1 MGSETSGHSR
11 KPPKKARSK
20 RPPSSR
26 TSAGSTEKKAAS
38 GAARRPKSA
47 SSRPARSGTT
57 SQTAARGRSS
67 RSRVRREP
75 LPPPVPLAFQIAI
88 FVALFGG
95 IGMLFYGCFL
105 ILRAA
110 GSGALP
116 VWATAMIV
124 FGMLAGV
131 AATVMVGLLAWYSFD
146 PQSRSLGRLN
156 KTYLAY
162 AIVGA
167 GMLAVVTG
175 FTNPNLLVI
184 VAPGLVPAVA
194 VLFLTVRPR
203 FRAIATARGRPA
215 ALSFHEKRAK
225 VFEDAQRERKA
236 QMEAREKYEKLKQ
249 QRLRASSTSRGTS
262 AKKTSGH

>member
-1 MGSETSGHSR
+1 M
-11 KPPKKARSK
+11 
-20 RPPSSR
+20 
-26 TSAGSTEKKAAS
+26 
-38 GAARRPKSA
+38 
-47 SSRPARSGTT
+47 
-57 SQTAARGRSS
+57 
-67 RSRVRREP
+67 RREP
-75 LPPPVPLAFQIAI
+75 LPPPLPPAFQIAI
-88 FVALFGG
+88 FVALAGG

-110 GSGALP
+110 ASGALP
-116 VWATAMIV
+116 AWATAMIV

-146 PQSRSLGRLN
+146 PRSRSLGRLN

-162 AIVGA
+162 AIVGT

-215 ALSFHEKRAK
+215 PLSFHEKRAK
-225 VFEDAQRERKA
+225 AFEDAQRERKA

-249 QRLRASSTSRGTS
+249 QRLRASTASRGST